1 MESALIFYH
10 VKNYMLVNNLFDL
23 LTFLFFLYSIKQLVS
38 VVLENYG
45 APNKKSENMDPDKQC
60 HQSRWVQEVLK
71 NEGHVSSLDITMRL
85 PSWRTILNDK
95 GEVNLTL

>member
-38 VVLENYG
+38 VAFENYVELLI
-45 APNKKSENMDPDKQC
+45 KSQ
-60 HQSRWVQEVLK
+60 
-71 NEGHVSSLDITMRL
+71 
-85 PSWRTILNDK
+85 RT
-95 GEVNLTL
+95 LTLTCKQAR